1 MTKTVRTDSH
11 NEHFIEL
18 VKLLDADLAIRDG
31 EDHSFYAQ
39 FNKIDLIK
47 YAVVAYEN
55 NIPLGCGAIKA
66 FDANTMEIKRMY
78 VKPESRGKGIASKI
92 LSELEAW
99 ASELSYNKCL
109 LETGIKQPEA
119 LRLYTKNGYERIPN
133 YGQYSDIIG
142 SLCFGKGITIS

>member
-11 NEHFIEL
+11 NEDFIEL
-18 VKLLDADLAIRDG
+18 MKLIDADLAIRDG

-55 NIPLGCGAIKA
+55 NIPWGCGAIKA
-66 FDANTMEIKRMY
+66 FDAGTMEIKRMY

-99 ASELSYNKCL
+99 VVELAYKKCI
-109 LETGIKQPEA
+109 LETGVKQPEA
-119 LRLYTKNGYERIPN
+119 IRLYIKNGYHRIPN

-142 SLCFGKGITIS
+142 CLCFEKELQ

>member
-1 MTKTVRTDSH
+1 
-11 NEHFIEL
+11 
-18 VKLLDADLAIRDG
+18 
-31 EDHSFYAQ
+31 
-39 FNKIDLIK
+39 
-47 YAVVAYEN
+47 
-55 NIPLGCGAIKA
+55 
-66 FDANTMEIKRMY
+66 MEIKRMY